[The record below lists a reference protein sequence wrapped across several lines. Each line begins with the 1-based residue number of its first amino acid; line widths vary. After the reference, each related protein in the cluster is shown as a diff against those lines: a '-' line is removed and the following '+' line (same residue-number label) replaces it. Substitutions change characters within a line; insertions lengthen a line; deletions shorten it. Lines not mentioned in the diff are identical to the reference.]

1 MSVLNTS
8 GLGAPASASARISAT
23 TSATSASEATKGRVW
38 YAKRTAS
45 KCASKE
51 RATLSAVDG
60 AVIADVP
67 RQLGCLPDDATD
79 LVLSV
84 GGNDAL
90 VHSDLLDRPAIS
102 SAQVLG
108 WLDDAARA
116 FERRYHA
123 LLDAVL
129 ARALPTTLCTI
140 YNGNLGPPA
149 QRRAT
154 VALAVF
160 NDVILLAAAERRLP
174 VVELRLVCTGPLDYA
189 NPIEPSVRGGERIAR
204 AIVRAVVERPDDVSR
219 LHAAAPG

>member
-1 MSVLNTS
+1 MRHIVL
-8 GLGAPASASARISAT
+8 LGDSIFDNASYVGGGPDVVAHLRRQLP
-23 TSATSASEATKGRVW
+23 EGW
-38 YAKRTAS
+38 
-45 KCASKE
+45 

-60 AVIADVP
+60 AVIDDVP

-90 VHSDLLDRPAIS
+90 VHSDLLDRPALS

-116 FERRYHA
+116 FERRYRA
-123 LLDAVL
+123 MLDAVL
-129 ARALPTTLCTI
+129 ARDRPLTLCTI
-140 YNGNLGPPA
+140 YNGNLAPPT

-160 NDVILLAAAERRLP
+160 NDAILHVAAEHRLP
-174 VVELRLVCTGPLDYA
+174 VIELRLVCTSPLDYA

-204 AIVRAVVERPDDVSR
+204 AIVRAVVERPDDVTR
-219 LHAAAPG
+219 VYRHD